1 MQLFDLNIP
10 YSESN
15 KQTRLKLVVKAMEL
29 GYSGIAYNRSIKG
42 VMSESD
48 RCTISPFPLFSL
60 LKASPFLASTVSF
73 HRRLL
78 GVPEKS
84 AFRQYTRLTM
94 LVETSTQVSAL
105 NSGNPILKT
114 YDLIAVRPLNQN
126 SFDIACQSSQVDL
139 ISIDFA
145 DKLPFRL
152 KLPMVKAAIAR
163 GVYFEIM
170 YSSLMQDVQ
179 LRRQM
184 ISNAKLLVE
193 WTQGKNLIVSSAAP
207 SVLELRGPNDVTNL
221 LSLLGLSNEC
231 AKATISKNCRLLL
244 TDGIRTKQFYKEAMR
259 VDLMQPGVQ
268 TGHKE
273 PWIVDHVDWD
283 PISSGEGDL
292 FLDDMDKAFAESGKS
307 SKTIKCIDS
316 SSIDDHMPSHGLKL
330 NDTSFR
336 TEGKQRMS
344 TNFTKCL
351 STSKDLEVSK
361 KTEKLHSEPT
371 SLCSMDQQGNA
382 AENSKQAVL
391 PKSLLACNNDED
403 GSIYSVIA
411 LQELKSSDALETTTS
426 PLLHKLELQ
435 DHVNNAEN
443 VFSDCMKEIISKDDG
458 LDVGCIAGSRKE
470 VLMKS
475 EGLNCNGLQT
485 DELMLA
491 SDVLNSTDAE
501 ISTDMQS
508 FDQSYITHISKSSLD
523 GKPLEPQEDSVTD
536 KNLTSPARNVMD
548 LDSFNERNSSD
559 YLLHCDQQP
568 LEEVEEIKEHKGDHT
583 EVKTYSEE
591 FIVADTMLPLDPHQ
605 HEKNGND
612 LLVAKSMFSD
622 DMMKCRKHVQ
632 EVGEADHES
641 LGKNGLGNHKV
652 KRRDTG
658 KVIRLPFKRLFQV
671 QFKKKRNSI
680 LKTRKRS
687 V

>member
-1 MQLFDLNIP
+1 
-10 YSESN
+10 
-15 KQTRLKLVVKAMEL
+15 
-29 GYSGIAYNRSIKG
+29 
-42 VMSESD
+42 MS
-48 RCTISPFPLFSL
+48 
-60 LKASPFLASTVSF
+60 
-73 HRRLL
+73 
-78 GVPEKS
+78 
-84 AFRQYTRLTM
+84 
-94 LVETSTQVSAL
+94 VETSAQASAL

-139 ISIDFA
+139 ITIDFA
-145 DKLPFRL
+145 EKLPFRL
-152 KLPMVKAAIAR
+152 KLPMVIAAIAR

-179 LRRQM
+179 LRRQL

-231 AKATISKNCRLLL
+231 AKATISKNCR
-244 TDGIRTKQFYKEAMR
+244 TKQFYKEAMR

-268 TGHKE
+268 TGPKE
-273 PWIVDHVDWD
+273 PWIVDHIDWD

-292 FLDDMDKAFAESGKS
+292 FLDDMEKAIAESGKT
-307 SKTIKCIDS
+307 SKTIKGIDS
-316 SSIDDHMPSHGLKL
+316 SSIDVHMSSHDLKL

-336 TEGKQRMS
+336 EEGKQCMS
-344 TNFTKCL
+344 SNFTEFK
-351 STSKDLEVSK
+351 STSKDLEVLK
-361 KTEKLHSEPT
+361 KIEKLQSEPT
-371 SLCSMDQQGNA
+371 SMCSMDQQGNA
-382 AENSKQAVL
+382 AENNNQAVL
-391 PKSLLACNNDED
+391 LESLLACNNDED
-403 GSIYSVIA
+403 DSIYSAIA

-426 PLLHKLELQ
+426 PFLHKLAPQ

-443 VFSDCMKEIISKDDG
+443 VLSDSLKEITSKDDG

-470 VLMKS
+470 ALVKS

-485 DELMLA
+485 DKLKLA

-501 ISTDMQS
+501 ISTEMLS
-508 FDQSYITHISKSSLD
+508 FDQSYISYISNSSLD
-523 GKPLEPQEDSVTD
+523 GKPLEPQEDSVAD
-536 KNLTSPARNVMD
+536 KNSTLPARNVMD
-548 LDSFNERNSSD
+548 LDSFSERNSSD

-568 LEEVEEIKEHKGDHT
+568 LDEVEEIEEHKGDHT
-583 EVKTYSEE
+583 EVKTDSKE

-632 EVGEADHES
+632 EVGEADHQY
-641 LGKNGLGNHKV
+641 LGKNKLGNHKV

-658 KVIRLPFKRLFQV
+658 KAIRFPFKRLFQV
-671 QFKKKRNSI
+671 QFKKRNSF
-680 LKTRKRS
+680 LKTRKRE
-687 V
+687 